1 MGNDPGG
8 SSIRLRARVHAAL
21 GDPARLAI
29 ANDLAVSDR
38 SVSELG
44 ERFGLAGNLLAHHL
58 HVLETAGIVDRL
70 VSAGDRRRRYVRLR
84 LPTLER
90 AGVAMTAEPPRG
102 PLFVCTH
109 NSARSQLAAGLWSAR
124 TGLPCTSAG
133 TQPASEVH
141 PAAVAAARRVGL
153 DLRRARPRR
162 VTPRMLSRSVVVTVC
177 DLAHEE
183 LVPGPDWWH
192 WSIRDPIERG
202 RARDFDVVVQ
212 ELDRRMATF
221 ITR

>member
-1 MGNDPGG
+1 VATDPVQP
-8 SSIRLRARVHAAL
+8 SIRLRADVHAAL

-29 ANDLAVSDR
+29 VDDLALSDR

-58 HVLETAGIVDRL
+58 GVLESAGVVDRL

-84 LPTLER
+84 LPTLEG
-90 AGVAMTAEPPRG
+90 AGVVVTADPPRG

-133 TQPASEVH
+133 TRPANDVH
-141 PAAVAAARRVGL
+141 PQAVAAARRVGL

-162 VTPRMLSRSVVVTVC
+162 VTARMLSRSVVVTVC

-183 LVPGPDWWH
+183 LVPGPHWWH

-202 RARDFDVVVQ
+202 RARDFDAVV
-212 ELDRRMATF
+212 EDLDRRMAAF
-221 ITR
+221 ITT